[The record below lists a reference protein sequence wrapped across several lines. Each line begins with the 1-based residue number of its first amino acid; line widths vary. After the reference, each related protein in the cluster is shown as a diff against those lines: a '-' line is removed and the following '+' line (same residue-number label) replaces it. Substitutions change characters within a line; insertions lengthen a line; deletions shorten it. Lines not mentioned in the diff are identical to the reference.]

1 MVVVVVVVAARI
13 FGDALQVIGIRP
25 RLVLLSRV
33 FIAALVRKLCEKERK
48 MLAERLVAEIV
59 VAVSVPALTSP
70 FATASFASM
79 LCVKVNSRLDR
90 NAEMTRKTC
99 ASVYRGIKSRGLG
112 RDVDVIAHVHPLAP
126 HVSRAI

>member
-1 MVVVVVVVAARI
+1 
-13 FGDALQVIGIRP
+13 
-25 RLVLLSRV
+25 
-33 FIAALVRKLCEKERK
+33 
-48 MLAERLVAEIV
+48 
-59 VAVSVPALTSP
+59 
-70 FATASFASM
+70 M

-126 HVSRAI
+126 PVSPGDLSAAPILSAQKRRTRQYVWGLENEVFLQVSRGGTLETRGEAWRDL